1 MTIIVFFLSHFVGSS
16 GLLAG
21 DKGVMEMEASLISD
35 YKAMMA
41 ADYWDR
47 FESLAP
53 AFKEKLK
60 AVLSDKRT
68 HAFPFDRI
76 RKHITV
82 VTSADRKLRVFS
94 WDEKTGG
101 TAHQMTGI
109 AQFTTPGQSG
119 DIRVA
124 DLENEDE
131 NGPVD
136 DVIYYEIHDI
146 QAGPHVYYLT
156 FGWGTFGGGAHFKI
170 IRAFRITDHGLTF
183 RDSIFK
189 YKGKICSEIILRA
202 SRMDP
207 ICLQYSAER
216 QTIEFDELRI
226 PESYKSVGLNIA
238 RPTGAKV
245 RLKFDGRSFKGL
257 RP

>member
-1 MTIIVFFLSHFVGSS
+1 MTIIVFFFSHFVGPS
-16 GLLAG
+16 GLFAR
-21 DKGVMEMEASLISD
+21 DRGVMEMEASLISD
-35 YKAMMA
+35 YKTMIA

-60 AVLSDKRT
+60 SVLSDKRT

-82 VTSADRKLRVFS
+82 VTSADRKLRIFS

-109 AQFTTPGQSG
+109 AQFTPPGQSG
-119 DIRVA
+119 DVRVA
-124 DLENEDE
+124 DLEYEDE
-131 NGPVD
+131 NGPID

-146 QAGPHVYYLT
+146 QSNSHPYYLT
-156 FGWGTFGGGAHFKI
+156 FGWGTFGGGTHFKM

-183 RDSIFK
+183 KDPIFK
-189 YKGKICSEIILRA
+189 YKGKICSEIILQA
-202 SRMDP
+202 SRVDP
-207 ICLQYSAER
+207 IYLQYLTER

-226 PESYKSVGLNIA
+226 PESYKSVGLDIA

-245 RLKFDGRSFKGL
+245 RLKFDGKLFEAL

>member
-1 MTIIVFFLSHFVGSS
+1 
-16 GLLAG
+16 
-21 DKGVMEMEASLISD
+21 MEMEASLISD
-35 YKAMMA
+35 YKAMTA

-47 FESLAP
+47 FDFLAP

-60 AVLSDKRT
+60 SVLSDKRT
-68 HAFPFDRI
+68 HAFSFDRL

-101 TAHQMTGI
+101 SAHQMTGI
-109 AQFTTPGQSG
+109 AQFTPPGLSG
-119 DIRVA
+119 DVRVA
-124 DLENEDE
+124 DLEYEDE
-131 NGPVD
+131 NGPID

-146 QAGPHVYYLT
+146 KSDSHPYYLT
-156 FGWGTFGGGAHFKI
+156 FGWGTFGGGAHFKM
-170 IRAFRITDHGLTF
+170 IRAFRIKDHGLTF
-183 RDSIFK
+183 KDPIFQ

-202 SRMDP
+202 SRVDP
-207 ICLQYSAER
+207 IYLQYRSER

-226 PESYKSVGLNIA
+226 PESYKSVGRNIA

-245 RLKFDGRSFKGL
+245 RLKFDGKLFKAL
-257 RP
+257 KP